1 MKLILR
7 YVALL
12 RMMTND
18 PLNLARYGG
27 RPPLSQPIA
36 VAYCVCFHTTPKE
49 RKKDKKTQK
58 TAIMGRF
65 ELICSCVHLFS
76 RSQKYFQRGPRLM
89 FIIILMKS
97 KKNPNSSQKR
107 GGKTARLNTTTTT
120 TIKASIFSPFSL
132 SFFPPLACFRR
143 IFHMKCGMCCFG
155 FFFGH

>member
-1 MKLILR
+1 MDMKLILR

-27 RPPLSQPIA
+27 RPPLSEPMA
-36 VAYCVCFHTTPKE
+36 AAYCVCFHTTPA
-49 RKKDKKTQK
+49 RKKEGQKKQK
-58 TAIMGRF
+58 TGIMGRF

-97 KKNPNSSQKR
+97 KKTPKKTSSQKR
-107 GGKTARLNTTTTT
+107 GGKTARLNTTTTIT
-120 TIKASIFSPFSL
+120 ASIFFPFNPRFLSTLL
-132 SFFPPLACFRR
+132 SFPLSPVSDEYFT
-143 IFHMKCGMCCFG
+143 
-155 FFFGH
+155 